1 MRRQDAS
8 LKRCFGVNK
17 KVAKCDYEYLKTV
30 TMIQEPHEPVPRLYE
45 LLQYLAQ
52 PEAAHIWAFLDV
64 KVYSTYILWIYTEY
78 YK

>member
-17 KVAKCDYEYLKTV
+17 KVAKSDYEYLKTV